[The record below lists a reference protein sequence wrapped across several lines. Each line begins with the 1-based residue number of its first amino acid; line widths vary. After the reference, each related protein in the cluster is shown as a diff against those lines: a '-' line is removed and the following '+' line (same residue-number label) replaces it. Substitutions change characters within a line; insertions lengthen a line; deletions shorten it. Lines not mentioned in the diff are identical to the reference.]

1 MNSWIGDRKFY
12 RMAFHTAV
20 PIVIQQLVTSFVS
33 MLDNIMVGQVGTLQM
48 SAVSIANQLLN
59 IFMLAIF
66 GTVTGAGIYGAQFAG
81 RRDWNSDRKVLRFKL
96 VLAGLI
102 TLSFISVYGLFGKAL
117 LSTFMN
123 AKTND
128 ARTIAETMRY
138 ASSYLCIMLA
148 GLIPYYLSQTL
159 ASSIRETGETVIPMI
174 SGIVAVAVNF
184 VFNCILIF
192 GLFGFPAAGVNGAAI
207 ATVISRFAELAVIA
221 IGAYRSKEHFPFL
234 QDIFHDFT
242 IGKKLAVDIFLK
254 ALPLIANETLWSFG
268 LAAITQCYS
277 TRGLDGI
284 AAYNIANTIASLFNA
299 VYIGSGSAIS
309 ILTGQRLGAGD
320 NEAAFA
326 TARRMTVLIFSI
338 CILVGTVLYISAP
351 VFPSFYNTSSEVRN
365 LAAGLLRV
373 MALFIPLQSL
383 YNSFYFILRSG
394 GKTIVT
400 FFFDSFF
407 TCTISLGAAFIL
419 SRYTDLSLLRMF
431 TIVSAMDILKVII
444 GLILVQK
451 KVWIQNLTGS
461 GQSQGF

>member
-81 RRDWNSDRKVLRFKL
+81 KEDWDNDRKVLRFKL

-102 TLSFISVYGLFGKAL
+102 TIGFISVYGFFGKQL
-117 LSTFMN
+117 LGTFMN
-123 AKTND
+123 SDTNSPADIAKT
-128 ARTIAETMRY
+128 MGY
-138 ASSYLCIMLA
+138 ASSYLLIMLT

-174 SGIVAVAVNF
+174 SSIVAVAVNF

-192 GLFGFPAAGVNGAAI
+192 GLIGFPAMGVKGAAI
-207 ATVISRFAELAVIA
+207 ATVISRFAELAVIGA
-221 IGAYRSKEHFPFL
+221 GAYRSREHFPFF
-234 QDIFHDFT
+234 QNVFDHFT
-242 IGKKLAVDIFLK
+242 IGRKLARDIFLK

-277 TRGLDGI
+277 TRGLNGI

-309 ILTGQRLGAGD
+309 ILTGHRLGAGD
-320 NEAAFA
+320 NEGAFV
-326 TARRMTVLIFSI
+326 TARRMTVLIFTI
-338 CILVGTVLYISAP
+338 CILVGALLYGTAP
-351 VFPSFYNTSSEVRN
+351 LFPSFYNTSTEVRE
-365 LAAGLLRV
+365 LATQLLRV
-373 MALFIPLQSL
+373 IAIFIPVQSL

-394 GKTIVT
+394 GKTVIT
-400 FFFDSFF
+400 FFFDSFY
-407 TCTISLGAAFIL
+407 TCTISLGTAYLL
-419 SRYTDLSLLRMF
+419 SRFTSLPLLQMF
-431 TIVSAMDILKVII
+431 LIVTSMDILKVII

-451 KVWIQNLTGS
+451 KVWIQNLTK
-461 GQSQGF
+461 Q